1 MHPAGTGRF
10 LKRADFRTGK
20 IGRHR
25 VISRGV
31 PVERCLA
38 CEADVERSDI
48 TRNGLVAHLRSTSFE
63 ELDPDYGKAML

>member
-1 MHPAGTGRF
+1 MRAAGPGRF
-10 LKRADFRTGK
+10 LKRAGFRTAE

-38 CEADVERSDI
+38 CEADGEQG
-48 TRNGLVAHLRSTSFE
+48 TTALRVLFDFYA
-63 ELDPDYGKAML
+63 L